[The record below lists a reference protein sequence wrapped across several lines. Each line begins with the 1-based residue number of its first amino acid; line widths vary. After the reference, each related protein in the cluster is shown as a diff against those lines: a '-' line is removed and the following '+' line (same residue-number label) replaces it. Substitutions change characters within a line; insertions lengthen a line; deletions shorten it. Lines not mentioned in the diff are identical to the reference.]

1 MNNADI
7 SVLLV
12 DDDEMIRDCVA
23 AYLED
28 EGFSVH
34 SADSAEAALDSIA
47 ALSPSVCIS
56 DLRLPGMNGDEFII
70 RAHSLCPATGYLL
83 HTGMLYSLSDEL
95 RAIGMTFEDVLLKP
109 IHELS
114 LLVDKILQIVAK
126 QGEKRNGNA

>member
-1 MNNADI
+1 MNYTDI

-34 SADSAEAALDSIA
+34 CSDSAEAALESIA
-47 ALSPSVCIS
+47 AIRPAVCIS
-56 DLRLPGMNGDEFII
+56 DLRLPRMNGDEFII
-70 RAHSLCPATGYLL
+70 KAHVLCPATGYLL

-95 RAIGMTFEDVLLKP
+95 RAIGMTSDDVLLNP

-114 LLVDKILQIVAK
+114 TLVDKIMHVVSQ
-126 QGEKRNGNA
+126 QGERRNGNA

>member
-1 MNNADI
+1 MNNVEI

-12 DDDEMIRDCVA
+12 DDDEMIRDCVT

-34 SADSAEAALDSIA
+34 CAGSAEAALGLIA
-47 ALSPSVCIS
+47 AIRPVVCVS

-70 RAHSLCPATGYLL
+70 KAHALCPATGYLL
-83 HTGMLYSLSDEL
+83 HTGMLYTLSDEL
-95 RAIGMTFEDVLLKP
+95 RALGMTSDDVLLKP

-114 LLVDKILQIVAK
+114 LLVDKIMHIYVAARRK
-126 QGEKRNGNA
+126 T